1 MLYPKQK
8 ITRGHEYFA
17 FTLTDN
23 ACGGIAIDAQTVWVG
38 FADVDKLVELREPST
53 VQPER
58 MADYWIEF
66 DMPFCV
72 VNTSEDFR
80 DWFVTGGHALVSK
93 DIAINNFPDAM
104 KPSPCVKTGKL
115 GFNDMKTLPDTI
127 FRKAPTPKVRMSIL
141 KRDKYRCRICGRSP
155 SNHEDIE
162 LHVHHIT
169 PFGQH
174 GVTREDNLITLCHT
188 CHKGLEPHRE
198 WSLYDLI
205 ESSGEDNLKIRRRRE
220 YLNEV
225 RQYQEFIQKKLD
237 ETKQTEQGQSSRSLR
252 SG

>member
-8 ITRGHEYFA
+8 IAQDHEYFA
-17 FTLTDN
+17 LTLTAN
-23 ACGGIAIDAQTVWVG
+23 SIGGMAIGAQTVWVG
-38 FADVDKLVELREPST
+38 FSDADNRVELREPST
-53 VQPER
+53 VRPEIT
-58 MADYWIEF
+58 ADYWTRF

-93 DIAINNFPDAM
+93 DIAIKIFPDAM

-115 GFNDMKTLPDTI
+115 GFNDLKTLPDTI

-169 PFGQH
+169 PFGQR
-174 GVTREDNLITLCHT
+174 GVTHGDNLITLCHT
-188 CHKGLEPHRE
+188 CHKGLQPHRE

-205 ESSGEDNLKIRRRRE
+205 ENSNEDSLKIRKRQE
-220 YLNEV
+220 YLDEV

-237 ETKQTEQGQSSRSLR
+237 ETKEAEPAAIG
-252 SG
+252 